1 MKFLLHTTILFIF
14 LSNTA
19 SAFAALPAS
28 VNKALNKMGIP
39 ASAVSVYVQPV
50 ESTEPSLTHM
60 ENRSMNPA
68 SVMKLVTTYSA
79 LELLGPAFRWKT
91 EVYRDG
97 PVVNGVLKGNLVI
110 KGYGDP
116 SFKPQDFWRLLMR
129 LRQTGIHTIEG
140 DLIIDKTYFD
150 ASVDNGKPFDNEK
163 WRAYNTQPTAFLVN
177 GRHTSFRFEVV
188 DGRVKIDQEFAL
200 PQVTLMN
207 NLRVKKGGC
216 GSWRS
221 HYQYH
226 VVPTTTGVLVSFD
239 GQFSEKCGTRYLE
252 LSVMN
257 DTQYAF
263 FTFVKL
269 WRELGGSFNGRLSLR
284 PVSEATDTL
293 LVTHDSQPLS
303 YVINDLNKW
312 SINVMARHLLL
323 TIAAEQ
329 HGVPATAPLAAQTV
343 KNWLADKKLFFKE
356 LVIENGSG
364 LSRVARVNAKHLG
377 QMLVNAYHSPV
388 MPELMSSLSIM
399 GVDGT
404 AKKRLR
410 NTQAQGHGHL
420 KTGSL
425 RGVSAIAGYV
435 LDRNGK
441 RHAVAIMV
449 SHAKTWGAKKV
460 QDAVLQWVYAGR

>member
-1 MKFLLHTTILFIF
+1 MKFLLHTLLIF
-14 LSNTA
+14 VLYSHLSAN
-19 SAFAALPAS
+19 AALPAN
-28 VNKALNKMGIP
+28 VNKALKKMGIP

-50 ESTEPSLTHM
+50 DGVKPTLAHQANVP
-60 ENRSMNPA
+60 MNPA

-97 PVVNGVLKGNLVI
+97 PVVNGVLQGNLII

-116 SFKPQDFWRLLMR
+116 SFKSQDFWQLLMR
-129 LRQTGIHTIEG
+129 LRQSGIHTIEG
-140 DLIIDKTYFD
+140 NLIIDKTYFD
-150 ASVDNGKPFDNEK
+150 ASVDNGKPFDDEQ

-188 DGRVKIDQEFAL
+188 NGKVKIDQEFPL
-200 PQVTLMN
+200 PQVTIMN

-216 GSWRS
+216 GSWRN
-221 HYQYH
+221 HYRYH
-226 VVPTTTGVLVSFD
+226 VVPTKTGVLVSFD
-239 GQFSEKCGTRYLE
+239 GRFSEKCGTRYLE

-263 FTFVKL
+263 YTFAKL
-269 WRELGGSFNGRLSLR
+269 WQALGGTFRGGMSMR
-284 PVSEATDTL
+284 PVNELSDTL
-293 LVTHDSQPLS
+293 LLTHESQPLS

-377 QMLVNAYHSPV
+377 QMLVSAYQGPV

-449 SHAKTWGAKKV
+449 SHPKTWGAKRV
-460 QDAVLQWVYAGR
+460 QDAVLQWVYEGG

>member
-1 MKFLLHTTILFIF
+1 MKFLLHTLLIF
-14 LSNTA
+14 VLYSHLSAN
-19 SAFAALPAS
+19 AALPAN
-28 VNKALNKMGIP
+28 VNKALKKMGIP

-50 ESTEPSLTHM
+50 DGVKPTLAHQANVP
-60 ENRSMNPA
+60 MNPA

-97 PVVNGVLKGNLVI
+97 PVVNGVLQGNLII

-116 SFKPQDFWRLLMR
+116 SFKSQDFWQLLMR
-129 LRQTGIHTIEG
+129 LRQSGIHTIEG
-140 DLIIDKTYFD
+140 NLIIDKTYFD
-150 ASVDNGKPFDNEK
+150 ASVDNGKPFDDEQ

-188 DGRVKIDQEFAL
+188 NGKVKIDQEFPL
-200 PQVTLMN
+200 PQVTIMN

-216 GSWRS
+216 GSWRN
-221 HYQYH
+221 HYRYH
-226 VVPTTTGVLVSFD
+226 VVPTKTGVLVSFD
-239 GQFSEKCGTRYLE
+239 GRFSEKCGTRYLE

-263 FTFVKL
+263 YTFAKL
-269 WRELGGSFNGRLSLR
+269 WQALGGTFRGGMSMR
-284 PVSEATDTL
+284 PVNELSDTL
-293 LVTHDSQPLS
+293 LLTHESQPLS

-377 QMLVNAYHSPV
+377 QMLVSAYQGPV

-449 SHAKTWGAKKV
+449 SHAKTWGAKRV
-460 QDAVLQWVYAGR
+460 QDAVLQWVYEGG

>member
-1 MKFLLHTTILFIF
+1 MKTLLHALLLIALWMANVG
-14 LSNTA
+14 L
-19 SAFAALPAS
+19 AALPAG
-28 VNKALNKMGIP
+28 VNKALKKMGIP
-39 ASAVSVYVQPV
+39 ASAVSIYVQPV
-50 ESTEPSLTHM
+50 DSAKPKLMHL
-60 ENRSMNPA
+60 ENRPMNPA

-79 LELLGPAFRWKT
+79 LELLGPSFRWKT

-97 PVVNGVLKGNLVI
+97 PVVGGVLKGNLII

-116 SFKPQDFWRLLMR
+116 SFKSQDFWHLLMR
-129 LRQTGIHTIEG
+129 LRQSGIHTIEG
-140 DLIIDKTYFD
+140 NFIIDKSYFD
-150 ASVDNGKPFDNEK
+150 ASVDNGRPFDDEK
-163 WRAYNTQPTAFLVN
+163 WRSYNTQPTAFLVN
-177 GRHTSFRFEVV
+177 GRHTSFRFQVV
-188 DGRVKIDQEFAL
+188 DGRVKVDQEFPL
-200 PQVTLMN
+200 PQVTIMN

-226 VVPTTTGVLVSFD
+226 VVPTAAGVLVSFD

-252 LSVMN
+252 LSVMK

-263 FTFVKL
+263 FTFSKL
-269 WRELGGSFNGRLSLR
+269 WRELGGTFKGRLGLR
-284 PVSEATDTL
+284 SVNEASDTL
-293 LVTHDSQPLS
+293 LLTHESQPLS

-312 SINVMARHLLL
+312 SINVMARHLFL
-323 TIAAEQ
+323 TVAAE
-329 HGVPATAPLAAQTV
+329 GNERPATTALASQTV
-343 KNWLADKKLFFKE
+343 KNWLADKNLFFKE

-364 LSRVARVNAKHLG
+364 LSRVSRVSAKHLG
-377 QMLVNAYHSPV
+377 QMLVSAYQSPV
-388 MPELMSSLSIM
+388 MPELMSSLAIM

-410 NTQAQGHGHL
+410 NTPAQGHGHL

-441 RHAVAIMV
+441 RHAVAVMV

-460 QDAVLQWVYAGR
+460 QDAVLQWVYSGK

>member
-1 MKFLLHTTILFIF
+1 MQYLLRTLLFF
-14 LSNTA
+14 VLCSHLSAN
-19 SAFAALPAS
+19 AALPAN
-28 VNKALNKMGIP
+28 VNKALKKMGIP

-50 ESTEPSLTHM
+50 DGAKPSLAHQA
-60 ENRSMNPA
+60 NRPMNPA

-97 PVVNGVLKGNLVI
+97 PVVNGVLQGNLII

-116 SFKPQDFWRLLMR
+116 SFKSQDFWQMLMR
-129 LRQTGIHTIEG
+129 LRQSGIHTIQG
-140 DLIIDKTYFD
+140 NLIIDKTYFD
-150 ASVDNGKPFDNEK
+150 ASVDNGKPFDDEQ

-188 DGRVKIDQEFAL
+188 DGKVKIDQEFAL
-200 PQVTLMN
+200 PQVTIMN

-226 VVPTTTGVLVSFD
+226 VVPTTSGVLVSFD

-263 FTFVKL
+263 YTFAKL
-269 WRELGGSFNGRLSLR
+269 WAELGGTFRGGMSLR
-284 PVSEATDTL
+284 PVNELSDTL
-293 LVTHDSQPLS
+293 LLTHESQPLS

-364 LSRVARVNAKHLG
+364 LSRIARVNAKHLG
-377 QMLVNAYHSPV
+377 QMLVSAYQSPV

-441 RHAVAIMV
+441 RHAVVIMV
-449 SHAKTWGAKKV
+449 SHPKTWGAKKV
-460 QDAVLQWVYAGR
+460 QDAVLQWVYAGG